1 MTDSEQDKKSQK
13 KASNRKAWDELLFST
28 IEKIAATPGKLKDP
42 KESFGTA
49 VDWMKGL
56 REEVV
61 DKIKDEVAN
70 RLGKIDWNLL
80 SEKLGDHLAENYRLK
95 IDAKIEWEPKE
106 KKAAKSPSPAT
117 TDSNHRPS

>member
-1 MTDSEQDKKSQK
+1 MTDSNREKKSQK
-13 KASNRKAWDELLFST
+13 KTSDRKGWDDLLFST

-42 KESFGTA
+42 KESIVTA

-106 KKAAKSPSPAT
+106 KKASMAAAPVSEDPE
-117 TDSNHRPS
+117 